1 VATDSLYLLFAL
13 FVVLSV
19 WSNVFAYFVNAVN
32 KLNVQLSTAVIAAL
46 MNIPLSIFFVKYLE
60 LGLQGIILA
69 TILSLSIFAL
79 FGPIQVYKLLKG
91 HH

>member
-1 VATDSLYLLFAL
+1 
-13 FVVLSV
+13 
-19 WSNVFAYFVNAVN
+19 
-32 KLNVQLSTAVIAAL
+32 